1 MEETEIVEAGR
12 VLSAANEKK
21 LRSAILAL
29 DSVLSALLK
38 PDATQKE
45 SLQESFNVGEWVE
58 SRIHLYFTEM
68 TDNMFGY
75 GNLTRE
81 ERITLSGGIGAALDA
96 FCTKIEADAPQLYQ
110 RMPGADPDDDGDPGE
125 DAPEVAEATVTES
138 ATTEDI
144 EITESEMIV
153 DLMESAVRSDG
164 TIPLRII
171 KPGWGS
177 TGFYTKEALQ
187 NDGPK
192 VFKAGTQMFWDHQT
206 AAQEAEQPEG
216 SLNNLAAV
224 LIDNARWNDNGK
236 AGPGLY
242 ADAKVFEKYK
252 DSVNEM
258 ASHIGVSIRGD
269 GKFTIGEAEG
279 RKGKIITGLTSAKS
293 IDFVT
298 RAGAGGQIISMFE
311 AARNGKQS
319 NDVTP
324 DNGQSMTPLQES
336 GQIQPATGQRKTT
349 MANEAR
355 EVNMADLG
363 DVEAKLAEAARK
375 VEQYNQILVS
385 LQDIQ
390 AKLKESDTSNARL
403 REAMLVRDAKE
414 FVAKELE
421 GKQLPEPTRKR
432 LQESLTI
439 DPPIVDGAID
449 QTTYA
454 MRVREAVK
462 TETDYLAAVAGY
474 SGSGHISGMGGA
486 SVVNQDNGKRTQARL
501 NEAFAGLGLSEQEL
515 KFATRV
521 Q

>member
-29 DSVLSALLK
+29 DSVLAALLK

-75 GNLTRE
+75 GNLTRD

-96 FCTKIEADAPQLYQ
+96 FRTKIEADAPQLYQ

-125 DAPEVAEATVTES
+125 DAPEVAEATQPIAEA
-138 ATTEDI
+138 ATDV
-144 EITESEMIV
+144 EITESEMVI
-153 DLMESAVRSDG
+153 DLVEKAIRSDG
-164 TIPLRII
+164 TMPVKLIQ
-171 KPGWGS
+171 PGWGS
-177 TGFYTKEALQ
+177 SGYYPADVLKR
-187 NDGPK
+187 DGPK
-192 VFKAGTQMFWDHQT
+192 VFAKGLQLFWDHQT
-206 AAQEAEQPEG
+206 AVQEAEQPEG
-216 SLNNLAAV
+216 SLNNLAGV
-224 LIDNARWNDNGK
+224 LINDATWQENGK

-242 ADAKVFEKYK
+242 ADAKVFKAYQEA
-252 DSVNEM
+252 VNEM
-258 ASHIGVSIRGD
+258 APHIGLSIRAS
-269 GKFTIGEAEG
+269 GKASQGEASG
-279 RKGKIITGLTSAKS
+279 RKGAVIQEITSAKS
-293 IDFVT
+293 TDFVT
-298 RAGAGGQIISMFE
+298 KAGAGGQIISMFE

-319 NDVTP
+319 NTP
-324 DNGQSMTPLQES
+324 DNGQSTTPLQES
-336 GQIQPATGQRKTT
+336 GQVQPATGQRKTT

-375 VEQYNQILVS
+375 VEQYDRILVS

>member
-1 MEETEIVEAGR
+1 
-12 VLSAANEKK
+12 
-21 LRSAILAL
+21 
-29 DSVLSALLK
+29 
-38 PDATQKE
+38 
-45 SLQESFNVGEWVE
+45 
-58 SRIHLYFTEM
+58 
-68 TDNMFGY
+68 
-75 GNLTRE
+75 
-81 ERITLSGGIGAALDA
+81 
-96 FCTKIEADAPQLYQ
+96 
-110 RMPGADPDDDGDPGE
+110 
-125 DAPEVAEATVTES
+125 
-138 ATTEDI
+138 
-144 EITESEMIV
+144 
-153 DLMESAVRSDG
+153 
-164 TIPLRII
+164 
-171 KPGWGS
+171 
-177 TGFYTKEALQ
+177 
-187 NDGPK
+187 
-192 VFKAGTQMFWDHQT
+192 
-206 AAQEAEQPEG
+206 
-216 SLNNLAAV
+216 
-224 LIDNARWNDNGK
+224 
-236 AGPGLY
+236 
-242 ADAKVFEKYK
+242 
-252 DSVNEM
+252 
-258 ASHIGVSIRGD
+258 
-269 GKFTIGEAEG
+269 
-279 RKGKIITGLTSAKS
+279 
-293 IDFVT
+293 
-298 RAGAGGQIISMFE
+298 
-311 AARNGKQS
+311 
-319 NDVTP
+319 
-324 DNGQSMTPLQES
+324 
-336 GQIQPATGQRKTT
+336 

-375 VEQYNQILVS
+375 VEQYDRILGS

-486 SVVNQDNGKRTQARL
+486 PVVNQDNGKRTQARL